1 MITPKSLEELATY
14 VEKGNNIFFFTAEWC
29 GDCRFIYPVMP
40 ELEAEFPE
48 YQWIHVDR
56 DDYIDLCAQWGIFG
70 IPSFIVIK
78 MEKRLAVSS
87 IKIVKQKKK
96 LRPLSVNYKK

>member
-56 DDYIDLCAQWGIFG
+56 DDYIYLVAQWGLFG
-70 IPSFIVIK
+70 IPRVIVTKDGEEAGRLVNKIREAKEEIAAFI
-78 MEKRLAVSS
+78 RQL
-87 IKIVKQKKK
+87 
-96 LRPLSVNYKK
+96 